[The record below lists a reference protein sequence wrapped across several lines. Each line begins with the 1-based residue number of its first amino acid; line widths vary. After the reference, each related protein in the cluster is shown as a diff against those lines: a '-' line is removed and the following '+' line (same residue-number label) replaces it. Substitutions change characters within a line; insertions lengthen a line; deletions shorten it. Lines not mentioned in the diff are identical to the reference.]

1 MFNIYNI
8 YMCVDIIDHIL
19 QGHGPEC
26 HGEPLRRGVS
36 AEEQQI
42 ILDIHNRLRSRI
54 ATGKERRGK
63 PGPQPGASNMK
74 FMVSRS
80 GHHGTVMNTL
90 IFAA

>member
-1 MFNIYNI
+1 MNII
-8 YMCVDIIDHIL
+8 YVCKCSTCVCEDIIDHTL

-26 HGEPLRRGVS
+26 HGGPLRRGVS
-36 AEEQQI
+36 AEEQQV

-74 FMVSRS
+74 FMVS
-80 GHHGTVMNTL
+80 
-90 IFAA
+90 